1 MWLYSVNFS
10 SSAYKTAII
19 VKGMFKISGH
29 FAQMIWKNSQELG
42 MGLARSKNGRVIVVA
57 NYNPR
62 GNYIGQFA
70 ENVPR
75 PR

>member
-1 MWLYSVNFS
+1 
-10 SSAYKTAII
+10 
-19 VKGMFKISGH
+19 MFKISGH
-29 FAQMIWKNSQELG
+29 FTQMIWKDSQELG

-70 ENVPR
+70 VNVPR